1 MLPHEAL
8 PPATRCTYTETVSVE
23 ADLMETRYCHCL
35 AARRSARV
43 ITRMFDE
50 KLRPHGLRSTQ
61 FSVLA
66 ALSLKGETP
75 LGELAEVLGLERTT
89 LSRSAS
95 VLEQNSW
102 IASVQSS
109 DGRERRLKITRSGR
123 AKLEGALSDWQ
134 EVQAKVGEWLA
145 KGNLENSIN

>member
-1 MLPHEAL
+1 
-8 PPATRCTYTETVSVE
+8 
-23 ADLMETRYCHCL
+23 
-35 AARRSARV
+35 
-43 ITRMFDE
+43 MFDE

-95 VLEQNSW
+95 VLEQNDW
-102 IASVQSS
+102 IATVRAG
-109 DGRERRLKITRSGR
+109 DGRERRLKITETGR

-134 EVQAKVGEWLA
+134 EAQARVGEWLA
-145 KGNLENSIN
+145 ESSAPAIR